1 MSSIRWV
8 VIVVVMVGWVVASRP
23 AHGHFAT
30 IAFSHIDATSDRVTW
45 EIALD
50 PYHVRELVVLD
61 HDADGYVD
69 ADEVA
74 ASRPDLVALV
84 GTALELSHGG
94 VSLSP
99 TIGRVAMVTAGER
112 DLPEPWRPAD
122 DFPLVLVEATFDL
135 PPGGGSVDATY
146 RLLDHPDVE
155 EHQNVTTAV
164 TPVTSYLHV
173 FDEYAPALTLAIGA
187 PTPDRAPTG
196 PVDPRSLAVGVGA
209 ALGVGALALSRS
221 AVRH

>member
-1 MSSIRWV
+1 MSRCRWLLV
-8 VIVVVMVGWVVASRP
+8 LVGLVGVLLAPPP
-23 AHGHFAT
+23 AHAHFAT
-30 IAFSHIDATSDRVTW
+30 IAFSSLDVTADRVVW
-45 EIALD
+45 ELALD
-50 PYHVRELVVLD
+50 PYHVRELVPLD
-61 HDADGYVD
+61 ADADGYVS

-74 ASRPDLVALV
+74 AARPDLVTLV
-84 GTALELSHGG
+84 GEALELRHGD
-94 VSLSP
+94 VTLTP
-99 TIGRVAMVTAGER
+99 TIGRVAMITAAER

-135 PPGGGSVDATY
+135 PPGGGSIDATY

-173 FDEYAPALTLAIGA
+173 FDEYAPALTLAVGA
-187 PTPDRAPTG
+187 PTPDPAPTG
-196 PVDPRSLAVGVGA
+196 PVDPRVLAVAVGA
-209 ALGVGALALSRS
+209 ALGVGVLALTRS